1 MTRNRSDKK
10 RLLLQGNEAIAEGA
24 LAAGCRFFAGYPI
37 TPASEIGEV
46 LSKRLPALKGTF
58 IQMEDEIASMGAV
71 IGASLAGVKSM
82 TATSGPGFSL
92 MQENI
97 GFACVTEVPCVIV
110 DVMRGGASTGLP
122 TSPGQGDVMQARWG
136 THGDHSIIVLAVS
149 TVRDCFD
156 MTIRAFNL
164 SEEFRVPVI
173 LLSDEVVSH
182 TREVLKLPVKEE
194 IEIISRKTPDVP
206 PEWYLPYGD
215 NSRGV
220 PDMSP
225 FGRGYRYHVTGLV
238 HDVKGFPTQRP
249 DEIKAFSERLFRKIS
264 HSIKKIQ
271 IVDSFL
277 MDDADVAVVAY
288 GSVARTAR
296 HAVIDAREHGVKAGL
311 LQLITLFPFPQHPV
325 EDVLKQCRRVLVP
338 EMNMGQIERYVKRV
352 NRWETV
358 VEKYSRVDGR
368 FITPD
373 EISHQLLKS

>member
-10 RLLLQGNEAIAEGA
+10 RVLLQGNEAIAEGA

-46 LSKRLPALKGTF
+46 LSKRLPALRGTF

-182 TREVLKLPVKEE
+182 TREVLTLPVKEK
-194 IEIISRKTPDVP
+194 IEITDRKTPDVP
-206 PEWYLPYGD
+206 PEWYMPYGD

-225 FGRGYRYHVTGLV
+225 FGQGYRYHVTGLV

-271 IVDSFL
+271 FVDSFL

-288 GSVARTAR
+288 GSVARAAR
-296 HAVIDAREHGVKAGL
+296 RAVIDARELGVKAGL
-311 LQLITLFPFPQHPV
+311 LQLMTLFPFPQHPV

-373 EISHQLLKS
+373 EISRQLLRN

>member
-10 RLLLQGNEAIAEGA
+10 RVLLQGNEAIAEGA

-46 LSKRLPALKGTF
+46 LSKRLPALRGTF

-173 LLSDEVVSH
+173 ILSDEVVSH
-182 TREVLKLPVKEE
+182 TREVLTLPVKEK
-194 IEIISRKTPDVP
+194 IEITDRKTPDVP
-206 PEWYLPYGD
+206 PEWYMPYGD

-225 FGRGYRYHVTGLV
+225 FGQGYRYHVTGLV

-271 IVDSFL
+271 FVDSFL
-277 MDDADVAVVAY
+277 MDDADVAVIAY
-288 GSVARTAR
+288 GSVARAAR
-296 HAVIDAREHGVKAGL
+296 RAVIDARELGVKAGL
-311 LQLITLFPFPQHPV
+311 LQLMTLFPFPQHPV

-373 EISHQLLKS
+373 EISHQLLRN